1 METLLEPILAELDY
15 RVVIGAVAILLIV
28 GVLALVKKVIKVGIV
43 VIILALSL
51 STLGPMAQSF
61 QENYK
66 FNVENGAIH
75 IVLSGNEYTIDKDL
89 CEEINMTSKG
99 IKGYELEA
107 VFEDGTL
114 RVMIPTFMMGKIQ
127 AFGNKHGIP
136 MNIQ

>member
-28 GVLALVKKVIKVGIV
+28 GALALVKKVIKVGIV

-66 FNVENGAIH
+66 FNVENGVIH

-114 RVMIPTFMMGKIQ
+114 RVMIPTFMVEKIQ